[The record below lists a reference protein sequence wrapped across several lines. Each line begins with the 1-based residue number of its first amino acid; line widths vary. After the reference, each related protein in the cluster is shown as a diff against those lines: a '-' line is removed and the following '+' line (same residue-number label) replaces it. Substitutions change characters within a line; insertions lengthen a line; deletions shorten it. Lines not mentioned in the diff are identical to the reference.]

1 MASGVASA
9 AAGSVGNNMSGAIGG
24 LVGGFGGSSGSETSL
39 SRLVGGFGQSR
50 SSNAMTQAQ
59 QAAQQAQTA
68 TPELSPEEQAL
79 QEMSQVGGTVGNVSS
94 FGNMKNGVNSNFN
107 AQVTNNQADFESKPP
122 SELANPLGTPLQP
135 MGAVGGISSAI
146 TGGVLPQNGSPFTG
160 QAQMNAGQMFGQTY
174 GGMFAGASKK

>member
-9 AAGSVGNNMSGAIGG
+9 AAGSVGNNMSGGATGG
-24 LVGGFGGSSGSETSL
+24 LASFSGKNLFSNL
-39 SRLVGGFGQSR
+39 GALANAAGQSR

-59 QAAQQAQTA
+59 QAAQQAQAA

-79 QEMSQVGGTVGNVSS
+79 QKMSEVGGTVGNVSS

-107 AQVTNNQADFESKPP
+107 AQVTNDQADFESKPP
-122 SELANPLGTPLQP
+122 PELANPLGTPLQP
-135 MGAVGGISSAI
+135 MGAVGGMSSAI